1 MKNSAL
7 LTLVLTLLCFGT
19 KAQNPTVGAARF
31 DAYLPLLASKKVALL
46 VNQTSRVGDSLLPDL
61 LRARGVDVR
70 TLFVPEHGFRG
81 TADAGAHVKSGVDA
95 QTGLPVISLYGNNK
109 KPKAADLAGID
120 IVVYDLQDV
129 GVRFYTYISSL
140 EYLLEACAP
149 LGKEVLVL
157 DRPNP
162 AGFYVDG
169 PMLEPKHKSFVGMQQ
184 IPVVYGMTAGEY
196 AQMLVGEKLFTG
208 ADKAKLKV
216 ISCTGYTHKTHY
228 NLPVPPSPNLRAPA
242 AVLLYP
248 SLCFFEGTV
257 VSVGRGTEMPF
268 TLWGHPDFKPEGKCT
283 VSFTPKSQ
291 TGATAPLYEGKVCKG
306 FRPAVTE
313 TEALAYLDG
322 KLRVQP
328 LIDAYVLW
336 GKKPG
341 FFGANN
347 FFEKLAGTGELR
359 RQVESG
365 ATEAEIRKSWQPGIT
380 AFKKV
385 RKKYLLYTD
394 FE

>member
-1 MKNSAL
+1 MKNIVFLILAWGAFF
-7 LTLVLTLLCFGT
+7 TFG
-19 KAQNPTVGAARF
+19 KAQVPVVGAARYE
-31 DAYLPLLASKKVALL
+31 AYLPLLEGKKVALL

-61 LRARGVDVR
+61 LRARGVAVQ

-81 TADAGAHVKSGVDA
+81 TADAGAHVASGKDP
-95 QTGLPVISLYGNNK
+95 QTGLSVISLYGNNK

-120 IVVYDLQDV
+120 VVIYDLQDV
-129 GVRFYTYISSL
+129 GVRFYTYISTL

-149 LGKEVLVL
+149 LGKTVIVL

-169 PMLEPKHKSFVGMQQ
+169 PVLEPAHKSFVGMQQ

-196 AQMLVGEKLFTG
+196 AQMLVGEKLFAG
-208 ADKAKLKV
+208 AEKSRLKV
-216 ISCTGYTHKTHY
+216 ISCTGYNHKTHY
-228 NLPVPPSPNLRAPA
+228 NLPVSPSPNLRAPA

-248 SLCFFEGTV
+248 SLCAFEGTV

-268 TLWGHPDFKPEGKCT
+268 TLWGHPDFKPEGKCA

-291 TGATAPLYEGKVCKG
+291 TGATAPLYEGKLCKG
-306 FRPAVTE
+306 YRPAVTE
-313 TEALAYLDG
+313 AEALEYLNG
-322 KLRVQP
+322 KMHVQP
-328 LIDAYVLW
+328 LLDAYTLW
-336 GKKPG
+336 GKKAG
-341 FFGANN
+341 FFNANN
-347 FFEKLAGTGELR
+347 FFEKLMGTSALR
-359 RQVESG
+359 QQIEAG
-365 ATEAEIRKSWQPGIT
+365 ATESEIRKSWQSGLT

-385 RKKYLLYTD
+385 RKKYLLYAD